1 MHMRHLGFLVVLSE
15 SNMEMCIY
23 SISPGLE
30 LSWRRVLVLS
40 ETKSP
45 ENWLLLLSSWLTS
58 IQTSIALL
66 VSSALN
72 SFLVS
77 SNLNPVLTE
86 R

>member
-45 ENWLLLLSSWLTS
+45 EN
-58 IQTSIALL
+58 
-66 VSSALN
+66 
-72 SFLVS
+72 
-77 SNLNPVLTE
+77 
-86 R
+86 